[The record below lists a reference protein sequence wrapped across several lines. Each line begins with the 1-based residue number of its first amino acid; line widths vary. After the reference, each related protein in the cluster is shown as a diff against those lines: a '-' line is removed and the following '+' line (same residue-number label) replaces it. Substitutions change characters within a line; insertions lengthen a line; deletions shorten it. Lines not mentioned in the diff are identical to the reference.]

1 MLTQTDKALDLA
13 ERLGGER
20 DGEFAPSGV
29 PISEI
34 AREYG
39 TPFYLYHGE
48 MIVERVRRVREAL
61 GTEVSYSVKANPSLG
76 MCQLIAREKEAGAE
90 VASSGELAVARAA
103 GFEPEDIVFAGPGKT
118 DDELRR
124 VVEEGIFAD
133 NVESLGEIDR
143 LARIAGET
151 ERKIGVGLRINP
163 AAQLMGS
170 QMRMG
175 GTVGQFGMD
184 QVELADA
191 VRRTL
196 SYPQLVL
203 RGIHV
208 YTATQVFEVEPLLE
222 HCHNI
227 LEIGLEAADEA
238 GQPLLMIDFGGG
250 FGVPYF

>member
-20 DGEFAPSGV
+20 EGEFAPSGV

-48 MIVERVRRVREAL
+48 TIVERVRRVREAL
-61 GTEVSYSVKANPSLG
+61 GHGGLLLVKANPSLG
-76 MCQLIAREKEAGAE
+76 VCQLIAREREAGAE

-143 LARIAGET
+143 LAGIAGRPGPHGRGPQDQPGGPAHG
-151 ERKIGVGLRINP
+151 ERDAHGRHGRPVRHRPGRPRRGVGEGPLPREP
-163 AAQLMGS
+163 
-170 QMRMG
+170 
-175 GTVGQFGMD
+175 
-184 QVELADA
+184 
-191 VRRTL
+191 
-196 SYPQLVL
+196 VL
-203 RGIHV
+203 RGVHV
-208 YTATQVFEVEPLLE
+208 YTATQVFEVDPLLE
-222 HCHNI
+222 HCRNI
-227 LEIGLEAADEA
+227 FDIALEAADHA
-238 GQPLLMIDFGGG
+238 GHRWR
-250 FGVPYF
+250 